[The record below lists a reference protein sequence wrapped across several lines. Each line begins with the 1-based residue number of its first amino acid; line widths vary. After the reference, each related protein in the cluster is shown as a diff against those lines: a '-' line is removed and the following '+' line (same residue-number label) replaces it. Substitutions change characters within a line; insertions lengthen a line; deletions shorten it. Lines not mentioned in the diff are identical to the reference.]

1 MNTPLPAPLRCL
13 RAACLAA
20 LLIAALPAMAQSTK
34 PGLWEITSKMGG
46 SAEMDKAMAQMQ
58 QQLASMPPAQRKQM
72 EEMMAKQGVGM
83 GANPGAGGGMSVKV
97 CMSKEMAERNEVPQQ
112 QQQGDCKSTASPR
125 IGNTQKISF
134 SCVQPPSSG
143 EGQITYTS
151 NEAYTMKMVTTSTV
165 KGKPE
170 KMTLEGSGKWLSA
183 DCGAV
188 KPLAM
193 PKK

>member
-1 MNTPLPAPLRCL
+1 MRQTLLSPLNGL
-13 RAACLAA
+13 RAALLGA
-20 LLIAALPAMAQSTK
+20 LLIAALPVMAQATK
-34 PGLWEITSKMGG
+34 PGLWEITNKMGG

-58 QQLASMPPAQRKQM
+58 QQMASMPPTQRKQM
-72 EEMMAKQGVGM
+72 EDMLAKQGM
-83 GANPGAGGGMSVKV
+83 SLGAGAGGGISMKV
-97 CMSKEMAERNEVPQQ
+97 CMTREMVERNEVPPP
-112 QQQGDCKSTASPR
+112 QQGDCKSSASPR
-125 IGNTQKISF
+125 VGNTQKISF
-134 SCVQPPSSG
+134 SCTQPPSSG

-170 KMTLEGSGKWLSA
+170 KMTLDGSGKWLSA

-188 KPLAM
+188 KPPTP